1 MTPLTSVPRL
11 SFLHK
16 TLPTLTWFLTLR
28 QQQGCGFYKTCL
40 VGTWRPSRDM
50 WLSSHLELKTPQSFP
65 RSGCLEPRLALTSL
79 TASQKDLYLYNSESM
94 RMGTLL

>member
-1 MTPLTSVPRL
+1 MTPLTSVPRF

-40 VGTWRPSRDM
+40 VSTWRPSRDM
-50 WLSSHLELKTPQSFP
+50 WLRSHLELKTPQYFP
-65 RSGCLEPRLALTSL
+65 RSDYIAPHLALTSL
-79 TASQKDLYLYNSESM
+79 TASHNDLSLYNFLFM
-94 RMGTLL
+94 RVETLL